1 MSANPAQQKSHWL
14 LAALL
19 LAQIVLMSA
28 SARDQQSGQ
37 SMLRTWIMTP
47 LSFVANRA
55 DRVYS
60 AVSGWIAG
68 YVALRGVREENAHLR
83 EEVERLTA
91 ERNEALERSNRL
103 DLVERELGL
112 QSRPV
117 WPSIAANVVSREMSV
132 WSRRLIIDR
141 GTLDGVKK
149 DMPVATNSGIVGRVV
164 SVGPNW
170 AQVQVITDKQA
181 GAGAMLQNSRAMGEM
196 RGLGSD
202 RCELKSISTAQEV
215 QIGEAIITT
224 GLDRIYP
231 KGLLIGT
238 VEQVESDP
246 NSPSLRIIIIPS
258 AKVDRVENVLV
269 LMVEEKDLKM
279 EEADKSSMGSR

>member
-1 MSANPAQQKSHWL
+1 MSASPAQQRSHWL

-37 SMLRTWIMTP
+37 SVLRTWIMTP

-55 DRVYS
+55 DRLYS
-60 AVSGWIAG
+60 AVSGWIAS
-68 YVALRGVREENAHLR
+68 YIALRGVREENARLR
-83 EEVERLTA
+83 QEVERLTA
-91 ERNEALERSNRL
+91 ERNEAQERATRL
-103 DLVERELGL
+103 DLIERDLGL
-112 QSRPV
+112 NARPTY
-117 WPSIAANVVSREMSV
+117 PAIAANVVSRDLSV
-132 WSRRLIIDR
+132 WSRRLTLDR
-141 GTLDGVKK
+141 GALDGVKK
-149 DMPVATNSGIVGRVV
+149 DMPVITNSGIVGRVI

-170 AQVQVITDKQA
+170 AQVQVITDKVA
-181 GAGAMLQNSRAMGEM
+181 GAGAMLQQSRAMGEM
-196 RGLGSD
+196 RGLGTD

-215 QIGEAIITT
+215 QPGEAIITT

-246 NSPSLRIIIIPS
+246 NAPSLKIIIAPS
-258 AKVDRVENVLV
+258 ARVDRVEQVLV
-269 LMVEEKDLKM
+269 LIVEEKDLKV
-279 EEADKSSMGSR
+279 GQ

>member
-1 MSANPAQQKSHWL
+1 MTANPARQRSHWL
-14 LAALL
+14 LATLL

-28 SARDQQSGQ
+28 SARDPQSGQ

-60 AVSGWIAG
+60 AVSGWIAS
-68 YVALRGVREENAHLR
+68 YVALRGVREENARLR

-91 ERNEALERSNRL
+91 ERNEAMERSTRL
-103 DLVERELGL
+103 DLLERELGL
-112 QSRPV
+112 QKRPTYPTV
-117 WPSIAANVVSREMSV
+117 AANVVSRDMSL
-132 WSRRLIIDR
+132 WSRRLILDR
-141 GTLDGVKK
+141 GTMDGIKK

-170 AQVQVITDKQA
+170 AQVQVITDKLA
-181 GAGAMLQNSRAMGEM
+181 GAGAMLQQSRAMGEM
-196 RGLGSD
+196 RGLGTD
-202 RCELKSISTAQEV
+202 RCELKSISTGQEV
-215 QIGEAIITT
+215 QIGEAVVTT

-238 VEQVESDP
+238 VEQVEGDP
-246 NSPSLRIIIIPS
+246 NSPSLKIIINPS
-258 AKVDRVENVLV
+258 ARVDRIEQVLV
-269 LMVEEKDLKM
+269 FKVEEKDLIPG
-279 EEADKSSMGSR
+279 EADKSSAGSR